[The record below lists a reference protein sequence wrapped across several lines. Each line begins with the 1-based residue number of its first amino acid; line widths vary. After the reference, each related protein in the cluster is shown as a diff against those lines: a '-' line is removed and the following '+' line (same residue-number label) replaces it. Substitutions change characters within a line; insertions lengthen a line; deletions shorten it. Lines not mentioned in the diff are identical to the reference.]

1 MKQPIIQDYLRTIEN
16 NGYSWLFID
25 SFRDDVLEEYA
36 PSKDFTS
43 IGSAVKEIPSDAD
56 LFKMLE
62 YNKKELVGKMDDLQ
76 KSKQQFILKEFL
88 KYAMM
93 SSHVFQVTQASN
105 YDTASI
111 NDPYS
116 LLQKRLQ
123 LEKARRTII
132 SSVDDLMDA
141 SFIGELKDIMFDVRD
156 LFSLIFVSDKTKNN
170 SGAESVREVMESV
183 LTPYALSLSSRD
195 FTKVSQKAVS
205 NLFDWAMQT
214 DRNQNQ
220 YLQNIL
226 LGSSTEQSAAKQII
240 DYAEKVKADK
250 THPLHDNIVI
260 NSLRLETGSKKTT
273 FNSAKKADKI
283 GKPDNLSIV
292 GLSNKVYDQ
301 NQIITSFEEI
311 KDVLL
316 QTNKPL
322 YGKLVRLAIL
332 QSGLAN
338 SPISFTSLL
347 PYEDFV
353 TTYNESL
360 SKLENMPNLA
370 NFKSISAFERE
381 NYNNTDIVPFK
392 KATLRLNKN
401 GDYYNPSEAFVP
413 DGLKSAMD
421 QQKIQKVINVSLFG
435 AEGRSDFITYS
446 WESRIS
452 KNDKIRARKA
462 VDRSYINKALM
473 QKVYRSNG
481 EPLIQ
486 EREYNGKVYKN
497 YIYKAINAWGDSFR
511 ANEFY
516 DYAPVTDGQGKI
528 VDYAAPSSVFDNEYV
543 KVEKVLNT
551 AGEVI
556 RIGEAPDSVI
566 EEIFDNGIKP
576 APVSGFKLLK
586 DGNMYDITEIN
597 GEMLQAMGYN
607 ESEVGRIIKSIC

>member
-1 MKQPIIQDYLRTIEN
+1 
-16 NGYSWLFID
+16 
-25 SFRDDVLEEYA
+25 
-36 PSKDFTS
+36 
-43 IGSAVKEIPSDAD
+43 
-56 LFKMLE
+56 
-62 YNKKELVGKMDDLQ
+62 
-76 KSKQQFILKEFL
+76 
-88 KYAMM
+88 
-93 SSHVFQVTQASN
+93 
-105 YDTASI
+105 
-111 NDPYS
+111 
-116 LLQKRLQ
+116 
-123 LEKARRTII
+123 
-132 SSVDDLMDA
+132 
-141 SFIGELKDIMFDVRD
+141 
-156 LFSLIFVSDKTKNN
+156 
-170 SGAESVREVMESV
+170 
-183 LTPYALSLSSRD
+183 
-195 FTKVSQKAVS
+195 
-205 NLFDWAMQT
+205 MQT

-250 THPLHDNIVI
+250 NHPLHDNIVI

-273 FNSAKKADKI
+273 FNSAKKADKV

-338 SPISFTSLL
+338 SPISFTNLL

-392 KATLRLNKN
+392 KAILRLNKN

-413 DGLKSAMD
+413 DGLKNAMD

-435 AEGRSDFITYS
+435 AEGKSDFITYS

-462 VDRSYINKALM
+462 GDRSYINKALM

-486 EREYNGKVYKN
+486 EREYNGKIYKN

-528 VDYAAPSSVFDNEYV
+528 VDYTAPSSVFDNEYV

-576 APVSGFKLLK
+576 APVSGSKVLR
-586 DGNMYDITEIN
+586 DGNMYDVSEIN
-597 GEMLQAMGYN
+597 PDMLRDMGYSPKDVERISI
-607 ESEVGRIIKSIC
+607 ESGFNFEEKNNPPGLPPIDKTNKTC